1 MPTDDFGRL
10 NCTAKRTGENRRDEN
25 VASSEKGAD
34 ADRLMFAKRR
44 KGAFAV
50 MVGRR
55 LNSIAVSEEVD
66 QHDDQSVSEQRDGR
80 SIDDNSTVRI
90 DEPIVEHLLFRQI
103 VLLYFCVESFQADAE
118 DLRRSVLV
126 PIHDLQDA
134 GNVRFFQFCH

>member
-1 MPTDDFGRL
+1 MPTDDFGGL
-10 NCTAKRTGENRRDEN
+10 NCTAERAGENRRDEN

-34 ADRLMFAKRR
+34 TEGLMFAERR

-50 MVGRR
+50 IVDRR

-66 QHDDQSVSEQRDGR
+66 QHADQSVSEQRDRR
-80 SIDDNSTVRI
+80 SIDENSTVRI
-90 DEPIVEHLLFRQI
+90 DEPIVEHLFFRQI

-126 PIHDLQDA
+126 PIHDLQDT